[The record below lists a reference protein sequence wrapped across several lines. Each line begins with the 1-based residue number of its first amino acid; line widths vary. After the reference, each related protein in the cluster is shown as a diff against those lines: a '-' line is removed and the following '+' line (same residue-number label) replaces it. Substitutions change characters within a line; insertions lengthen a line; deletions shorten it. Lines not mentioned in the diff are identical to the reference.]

1 MKATQ
6 KDVIRELS
14 AITTRIVESATSY
27 TLLDD
32 SMLFERLAPQKWS
45 MAECLEHLNLYGD
58 FYIPVIRDFISEHS
72 DVHPRRVFQ
81 SGFWGNYFAKSMK
94 VNQAG
99 TPAMKMKTF
108 KDKNPIGMTIDRSV
122 LERFIRQQENYLELL
137 TLADRIDINL
147 KGIPITIT
155 GLIRLRLG
163 DALRFT
169 IYHNERH
176 WIQAERT
183 QAELIKQK
191 RGFIPA
197 FYF

>member
-27 TLLDD
+27 ILLDD
-32 SMLFERLAPQKWS
+32 SMLFEHLAPQKWS

-58 FYIPVIRDFISEHS
+58 FYIPVIRDFISQHS

-147 KGIPITIT
+147 NGIPITIT

-183 QAELIKQK
+183 KAALIKQK
-191 RGFIPA
+191 RG
-197 FYF
+197 

>member
-14 AITTRIVESATSY
+14 AVTNRIIESAVSY

-32 SMLFERLAPQKWS
+32 SMLFRRLAPQKWS
-45 MAECLEHLNLYGD
+45 VAECLEHLNLYGD
-58 FYIPVIRDFISEHS
+58 FYIPAIRDFISEHS
-72 DVHPRRVFQ
+72 DAHPRHYFQ
-81 SGFWGNYFAKSMK
+81 SGFWGNYFARSMK
-94 VNQAG
+94 VNQKDDP
-99 TPAMKMKTF
+99 TIKMKTF

-122 LERFIRQQENYLELL
+122 LDRFIRQQENYLELL

-183 QAELIKQK
+183 KTVLIKQK
-191 RGFIPA
+191 RG
-197 FYF
+197 

>member
-14 AITTRIVESATSY
+14 AMTTRIVESATSY

-191 RGFIPA
+191 RG
-197 FYF
+197 

>member
-191 RGFIPA
+191 RG
-197 FYF
+197 